1 MRKWTRTNAARP
13 RRSIGAMILCIAA
26 GCAPA
31 APPADVAP
39 IAELAGRTPGA
50 PQNCVPVRAGASLRV
65 IDSDTIIYG
74 TGGTVWLN
82 ELRSECPGLRPID
95 PLIVEPTSG
104 SQYCRGDR
112 IREFEP
118 VMGSPGPVCVLG
130 DFVPYT
136 R

>member
-1 MRKWTRTNAARP
+1 ML
-13 RRSIGAMILCIAA
+13 LCIAA

-31 APPADVAP
+31 APPTNNAP
-39 IAELAGRTPGA
+39 IAELAGRTQGV
-50 PQNCVPVRAGASLRV
+50 PQNCVPIRTGGSLRV
-65 IDSDTIIYG
+65 IDRDTIIYG
-74 TGGTVWLN
+74 SGGTVWVS
-82 ELRSECPGLRPID
+82 ELRSDCPGLRPMD
-95 PLIVEPTSG
+95 PLIVEPTG

-118 VMGSPGPVCVLG
+118 VTRMPGPICVLG

>member
-1 MRKWTRTNAARP
+1 MSRLTRTIAGRP
-13 RRSIGAMILCIAA
+13 WRSISAMLLCIAA

-31 APPADVAP
+31 APPSNVAP
-39 IAELAGRTPGA
+39 SAELAGRIAGA

-74 TGGTVWLN
+74 TGRTVWLN
-82 ELRSECPGLRPID
+82 ELPSECPGLRPLD

-118 VMGSPGPVCVLG
+118 VTRVPGPVCVLG